1 MGAHMEARR
10 DQSPGAVVIG
20 NGEPS
25 DMDAR
30 KWTGSSVKASNCWA
44 VSPALKCFKEFLHLF
59 MCVCLSVKV
68 KTRRQLSRMNSL
80 FLLWWVSRIELTSS
94 AFACW
99 AISLFWSLT
108 SIYYIMFPVS
118 IFRLPIGCGSLGR
131 MCEASQQ
138 RSERLSPWTYL
149 HLADSN
155 VRAIVILWGSAVCSS
170 HKDMWQYIFT
180 CVTISGF
187 FLFCERSCWEL
198 PGGGTKSSKRWLD
211 NVCGIQ
217 LTLGTWVN
225 PYFPRRGLLS

>member
-1 MGAHMEARR
+1 MVGLK
-10 DQSPGAVVIG
+10 D
-20 NGEPS
+20 
-25 DMDAR
+25 
-30 KWTGSSVKASNCWA
+30 WTHIICLCGQYLCLLSNLSIL
-44 VSPALKCFKEFLHLF
+44 VLNLHL
-59 MCVCLSVKV
+59 LHH
-68 KTRRQLSRMNSL
+68 
-80 FLLWWVSRIELTSS
+80 
-94 AFACW
+94 
-99 AISLFWSLT
+99 
-108 SIYYIMFPVS
+108 MFPVS

-138 RSERLSPWTYL
+138 RSERLLPWTYL

-155 VRAIVILWGSAVCSS
+155 VRAIAILWGTAVCSS
-170 HKDMWQYIFT
+170 HKDMWQHIFT